1 MILPVPPVGHVT
13 TGLAELQA
21 MAIVDASIV
30 CAIRIR
36 VVRTILRG
44 QPVVEQVDRRA
55 VGRHAWHSVVG
66 QSGLCEYRHR
76 HENGDRYERRG
87 DKAPQLASDPP
98 RGVFPD
104 ACAGR
109 AFLVCLIMATPQ
121 LLRLSCVVSN
131 SSTAPGPRG
140 VETPRPTGGQQSFTL
155 HYRAVQIAKMPSSEL
170 LAGGMFLCSS
180 RPG

>member
-1 MILPVPPVGHVT
+1 
-13 TGLAELQA
+13 

-98 RGVFPD
+98 PWRFSGRMRGTRVP
-104 ACAGR
+104 G
-109 AFLVCLIMATPQ
+109 
-121 LLRLSCVVSN
+121 LSHHGD
-131 SSTAPGPRG
+131 SSTPAFKLRCLELVNGARPPWGRNAAADG
-140 VETPRPTGGQQSFTL
+140 RPTIIHAALSGSADSKNAQLRTIGGGYVFVL
-155 HYRAVQIAKMPSSEL
+155 
-170 LAGGMFLCSS
+170 
-180 RPG
+180 